1 MRPSETLTRHRD
13 AIRRIATHNRL
24 AHGYFAVDREIA
36 WCSIRNDFPALE
48 KRIESM
54 RVNS

>member
-24 AHGYFAVDREIA
+24 AHGYFTVDREIA
-36 WCSIRNDFPALE
+36 WCTIRNDFPALE

-54 RVNS
+54 RDNP

>member
-24 AHGYFAVDREIA
+24 AHGYFTVDREIV
-36 WCSIRNDFPALE
+36 WRTIRNDLPFLE

-54 RVNS
+54 RDNP